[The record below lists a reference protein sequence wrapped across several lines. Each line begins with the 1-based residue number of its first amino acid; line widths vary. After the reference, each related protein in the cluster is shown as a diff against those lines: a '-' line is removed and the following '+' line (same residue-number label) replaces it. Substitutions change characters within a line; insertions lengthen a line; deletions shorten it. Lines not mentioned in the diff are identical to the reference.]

1 MKSNEKFPVK
11 IFSCIFLLSPK
22 QLYQYFPFLRQ
33 YKNEKDNPFIDQIRK
48 TIEILYKKHIIS
60 DDIGISTIH
69 MLQTIENKIKSLFN
83 IIEYMDSSHLI
94 QAEKVFLSEK

>member
-1 MKSNEKFPVK
+1 MSKSSHV
-11 IFSCIFLLSPK
+11 IFSFKTKNSIVRF
-22 QLYQYFPFLRQ
+22 YFSH
-33 YKNEKDNPFIDQIRK
+33 YKSEKDDPFISEIK
-48 TIEILYKKHIIS
+48 KSIEIFYKKYFIS

-83 IIEYMDSSHLI
+83 ILEHMDPSHLI